1 MKSTREKILH
11 TLLTKQQ
18 ATINELAQIVGI
30 NGISVR
36 HHLIN
41 LQAEGL
47 INAEEQRHG
56 VGRPRFVYR
65 LTQRGLEKFPT
76 NYLRFT
82 ELLIA
87 KLQEVLSPQQLNK
100 VFEGIGIQ
108 QAADIKEEVEGDTL
122 DKRLDSM
129 SIQLSNLGY
138 RLDSRGGGQDLLI
151 MNHNCPYHH
160 IGVAHPEICK
170 VDETMFEDLL
180 GVPVKHERC
189 IVTGDPHCV
198 YRVKGKNVY

>member
-100 VFEGIGIQ
+100 VFEGVGIQ

-122 DKRLDSM
+122 DKRLTM

-138 RLDSRGGGQDLLI
+138 RLDSRRWPGPLI
-151 MNHNCPYHH
+151 MNHNCPTTNRRCPPQDLQGGRNHVR
-160 IGVAHPEICK
+160 GLARRTG
-170 VDETMFEDLL
+170 ETRTLHRHRRSPL
-180 GVPVKHERC
+180 CLPRER
-189 IVTGDPHCV
+189 
-198 YRVKGKNVY
+198 